1 MSDTTRGDTVATGP
15 LGEGERGAARLAGAL
30 GTDAEHRT
38 AAIAAALGTAP
49 SLLTRDGTDHRVP
62 VAAAGIGAAVG
73 ETGLAWSH
81 APLGVDAADDLDR
94 ATRRDDAA
102 TLRVADD
109 GEVLVSGGV
118 SGSQA
123 VYVDLAPDG
132 SRAAL
137 ASRPDALIAAHVG
150 PLEPDWDAWAQIVAV
165 GGPLDGRTPF
175 AAFRRLRPGERVR
188 AASDGRITAER
199 GHWAWLDTL
208 GPATS
213 DLVAVGD
220 ALEAALERLASRDRL
235 RCLLSGGWDSRIL
248 AVLAARSCGSRRP
261 TAWTTSSDTG
271 TALEELVARQVAAE
285 LELDHHIVVPRADR
299 YGDDVAGYADAV
311 AHQSSFHV
319 WLHPLAEALA
329 SGEGTVLDGLGGGV
343 FLGGAFAE
351 PDDAT
356 DPTEQRFTRLARY
369 LDVASDI
376 VRPEVAA
383 QLRARTRAGFEAAV
397 APLAD
402 HPEARALTAYVTRTL
417 PGISLGPYGQ
427 IAHVSRAATPF
438 LDDEVVR
445 AASALDAD
453 TRRDGRLY
461 PELLRRWS
469 PALAALPTASDRT
482 PRRRQ
487 RPRRVTS
494 ELAATWYRDTILAG
508 PVAELLADDL
518 RVAPL
523 GTWRAFLG
531 RTRQQHLIRSLA
543 VLALWLARHE
553 PRLSS
558 CAVDPLL
565 ERGS

>member
-1 MSDTTRGDTVATGP
+1 VATGP
-15 LGEGERGAARLAGAL
+15 LPDGGRRAARLGGAVGL
-30 GTDAEHRT
+30 DAERSA
-38 AAIAAALGTAP
+38 AAIAAALGAGP
-49 SLLTRDGTDHRVP
+49 MLLTRDGTGHGPP
-62 VAAAGIGAAVG
+62 VAAAAIGAAVG
-73 ETGLAWSH
+73 EAGLAWGH
-81 APLGVDAADDLDR
+81 APLGPDAADDLDR
-94 ATRRDDAA
+94 AHRRDDAA
-102 TLRVADD
+102 TLRIADD
-109 GEVLVSGGV
+109 GEVLLSGGV

-123 VYVDLAPDG
+123 VYVALAADG
-132 SRAAL
+132 TRAAF
-137 ASRPDALIAAHVG
+137 ASSPDALLAAHDG
-150 PLEPDWDAWAQIVAV
+150 ALEPDWDAWAQIVAV

-188 AASDGRITAER
+188 TAGEGHITAER
-199 GHWAWLDTL
+199 GRWSWLDTP
-208 GPATS
+208 GHATGDPA
-213 DLVAVGD
+213 AVGD
-220 ALEAALERLASRDRL
+220 ALQAAVERLASRDRL

-248 AVLAARSCGSRRP
+248 AVLAARSCGSRPP

-271 TALEELVARQVAAE
+271 TALEELVARQVAD
-285 LELDHHIVVPRADR
+285 ELDLEHRIVAPRADR

-311 AHQSSFHV
+311 AYQSSFHV
-319 WLHPLAEALA
+319 WLHPLAEVLA

-351 PDDAT
+351 PDDAS
-356 DPTEQRFTRLARY
+356 DPTEQRFKRLARY
-369 LDVASDI
+369 LDAASDI

-383 QLRARTRAGFEAAV
+383 QLRARSRAGFEAVA

-427 IAHVSRAATPF
+427 IAQVSRVATPF

-445 AASALDAD
+445 AASALEASA
-453 TRRDGRLY
+453 RRDGRLY
-461 PELLRRWS
+461 PEVLRRWS

-482 PRRRQ
+482 PRQRQ

-494 ELAATWYRDTILAG
+494 EQAATWYRDTIVGG
-508 PVAELLADDL
+508 PVAELLAEEL

-523 GTWRAFLG
+523 DAWRALLG

-543 VLALWLARHE
+543 VLALWLERHAA
-553 PRLSS
+553 RLSS